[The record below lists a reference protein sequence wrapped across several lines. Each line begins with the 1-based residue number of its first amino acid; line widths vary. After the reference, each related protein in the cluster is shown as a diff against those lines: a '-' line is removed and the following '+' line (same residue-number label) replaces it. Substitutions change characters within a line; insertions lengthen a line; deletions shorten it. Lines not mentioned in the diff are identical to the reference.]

1 MTKVKIVDIK
11 ERIRW
16 LAPDK
21 PETTLEVTYE
31 TESGFRGTVKKL
43 PSVSTEE
50 EIWAAVRKAAKVPE
64 SMMGKEGEM

>member
-1 MTKVKIVDIK
+1 MTKVKILDIK
-11 ERIRW
+11 ERTRW

-21 PETTLEVTYE
+21 PETTLEVLYE
-31 TESGFRGTVKKL
+31 TENRFRGTVKGL

-64 SMMGKEGEM
+64 SLIGKEEEL

>member
-21 PETTLEVTYE
+21 SETTLEVTYE
-31 TESGFRGTVKKL
+31 TESGFRGTVKGL
-43 PSVSTEE
+43 PLVSTEE

-64 SMMGKEGEM
+64 SLIGKEGEL